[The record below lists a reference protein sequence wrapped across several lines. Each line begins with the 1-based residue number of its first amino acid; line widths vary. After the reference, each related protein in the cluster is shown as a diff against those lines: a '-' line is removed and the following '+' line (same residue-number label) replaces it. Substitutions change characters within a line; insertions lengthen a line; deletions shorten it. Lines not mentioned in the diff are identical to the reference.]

1 MSNQRKQIVVNEI
14 AFWKQNKMLPD
25 HYCDFLTSL
34 YTGGM
39 SEHPKQLVDAKQS
52 ILAKERSTVRRKFL
66 FFPLLAI
73 GLLVGLQFVAIDWLS
88 IAIGGIVG
96 LIISIFGIRFA
107 VKRHLAAPILH
118 VSGALL
124 LLSMSVQIAVTYF
137 TGDNIALYIILC
149 INCVCWVILGFW
161 QKLIYFTLAGG
172 LGIAV
177 VAGYALLFQ

>member
-1 MSNQRKQIVVNEI
+1 MSNQRKQIIVNEI

-39 SEHPKQLVDAKQS
+39 AEQPDQTVDAKQS
-52 ILAKERSTVRRKFL
+52 ILAKERKAITSKFL
-66 FFPLLAI
+66 IFPLLAI
-73 GLLVGLQFVAIDWLS
+73 GLLIVLRFVPIDWLS
-88 IAIGGIVG
+88 IAVGGIVG
-96 LIISIFGIRFA
+96 LILSFYGIRFA
-107 VKRHLAAPILH
+107 VKKHLAAPLLH

-124 LLSMSVQIAVTYF
+124 LLWMSVQIATTYF
-137 TGDNIALYIILC
+137 VGSNMALYVVISINCLFWIIL
-149 INCVCWVILGFW
+149 GSW

-177 VAGYALLFQ
+177 IAGYRLLFL